1 MIFRG
6 EIWDAEIPGVG
17 RKPVVIATRDT
28 AIPLLTNL
36 VCVLVTSKYRGHVA
50 EVEVG
55 REEGLSHTSAI
66 NCDNIFTLPKT
77 MLTTRRGSL
86 GPVALE
92 AFNSALEIALG
103 LGN

>member
-17 RKPVVIATRDT
+17 RHPVVIATRDT
-28 AIPLLTNL
+28 AVPLLTNL

-77 MLTTRRGSL
+77 MLTKRRGSL

>member
-6 EIWDAEIPGVG
+6 QIWDAEIPGVG
-17 RKPVVIATRDT
+17 RQPVVIATRDT

-86 GPVALE
+86 GAVALE

>member
-17 RKPVVIATRDT
+17 RHPVVVATRDT

-36 VCVLVTSKYRGHVA
+36 ICVLVTSKYRGHVA

-55 REEGLSHTSAI
+55 PEEGLSHTCAI

-77 MLTTRRGSL
+77 MMVKRRGSL
-86 GPVALE
+86 GPVPLE

>member
-17 RKPVVIATRDT
+17 RHPVVIATRNT

-36 VCVLVTSKYRGHVA
+36 VCVLVTSIYRGHVA

-55 REEGLSHTSAI
+55 SEEGLSHTSAI

-77 MLTTRRGSL
+77 ILVKRRGSL

-92 AFNSALEIALG
+92 AFNSALEVALG

>member
-17 RKPVVIATRDT
+17 RHPVVIATRDT
-28 AIPLLTNL
+28 AIPLLTNV

-55 REEGLSHTSAI
+55 HEEGLSHACAI

-86 GPVALE
+86 GAAAFE

>member
-17 RKPVVIATRDT
+17 RHPVVIATRDT

-50 EVEVG
+50 EVEIG
-55 REEGLSHTSAI
+55 PEEGLSRTSAI

-77 MLTTRRGSL
+77 MLAKRRGAL
-86 GPVALE
+86 GPVAL
-92 AFNSALEIALG
+92 ATFNSALEIALG
-103 LGN
+103 LDS